1 MNESNKKII
10 KWIGLGFAILLIMF
24 MFMKVDKKD
33 NKESIETSKDK
44 IEVNNN
50 DKVENQSI
58 KNTIEFVSSIY
69 GLEIDKLKVI
79 NNPVGFNGK
88 VIAPKET
95 VNNGLNYIMDNIV
108 KNEKLEN
115 VKISLGEDIATIN
128 VTYKINDKIKTPV
141 EMTIKPMLNKDK
153 DLQIEIK
160 EVKFLDIKVFKWLVD
175 FSTNKFIKEWIPKD
189 NEFKVKFNDGNIVI
203 DKNNFKGTTFNDISI
218 KSDNLNIDLTFDLE
232 KIMINM
238 ESKYKNK

>member
-10 KWIGLGFAILLIMF
+10 KWIGLGFAILLILF
-24 MFMKVDKKD
+24 VFMKINKED
-33 NKESIETSKDK
+33 NKESIETPKDK
-44 IEVNNN
+44 IESNHSNIQN
-50 DKVENQSI
+50 KSI
-58 KNTIEFVSSIY
+58 KNTIEFVSSLY
-69 GLEIDKLKVI
+69 GLEVEELKVI
-79 NNPVGFNGK
+79 NSPVGFKGN
-88 VIAPKET
+88 VLVPKET

-108 KNEKLEN
+108 KNKKLEN
-115 VKISLGEDIATIN
+115 VKISLGKDIATIN
-128 VTYKINDKIKTPV
+128 VTYKVNDKIKTPV
-141 EMTIKPMLNKDK
+141 EMTIKPVINKNK

-189 NEFKVKFNDGNIVI
+189 NEFKVEFNNGNII
-203 DKNNFKGTTFNDISI
+203 IYKNNFKGTTFNDISI
-218 KSDNLNIDLTFDLE
+218 KSDNLNINLTFDLE